1 MVESEEKKSEKEF
14 KINKKYHF
22 LNISDTT
29 TYTSQFS
36 SLVRFI
42 LPPHFLAKRSSLLNA
57 DLSWQIHLLFLL
69 SEVQNILSRSLSHSW
84 LLTSS
89 KNTVSFILLAMNLT
103 TPTLKGGE

>member
-1 MVESEEKKSEKEF
+1 VVESEEKKSEKEF
-14 KINKKYHF
+14 KINKKYHS

-29 TYTSQFS
+29 TSSQFS